1 MKSKDLKNKKIVI
14 LGFGREGRDT
24 FNFLRENFPEKE
36 IGIADMLDLS
46 SLSRESQKIIE
57 NDQKTATHLG
67 GDYLEKIKDYEVIV
81 KSPGVPPYIIE
92 PYITKRQRVTSQTEI
107 FFKECPGK
115 IIGVTG
121 TKGKSTT
128 VALINKVLKD
138 NGFNSYLVGNIGKP
152 ALSFLESATP
162 EDIYVYEM
170 SSHQLIGLKDSPY
183 IAVLLN
189 IFPEH
194 LDYYKDFSEYADAKA
209 NITYHQT
216 KKDYLVYDAR
226 NKTVKEI
233 AKKSK
238 AQKIA
243 VSSVKLKET
252 NFPLK
257 GKFNLKNIK
266 AAIAVTKLFNVPR
279 KKIIKSIQDFK
290 PLPYRLE
297 YLGTYKGIKFYNDA
311 LSTIPEATMAAL
323 DALGE
328 DVETILLG
336 GYDRGIS
343 FKKLVKKLLKSKIKT
358 LIFFQT
364 TGDIIWRELIKQ
376 QESSNPKESIAE
388 KYNAFMV
395 QNMKDAVKLSFKYTH
410 KGKICLLSTASPS
423 FGIFR
428 DYREKGDLFKKYVE
442 EYGKKK

>member
-1 MKSKDLKNKKIVI
+1 MKLKDLKNREIVI

-24 FNFLRENFPEKE
+24 FGFLRENFPEKE
-36 IGIADMLDLS
+36 LGIADMLDLS
-46 SLSRESQKIIE
+46 SLSKESQKIIE
-57 NDQKTATHLG
+57 NDQKTITHLG
-67 GDYLEKIKDYEVIV
+67 EDYLEKIKDYEVIV
-81 KSPGVPPYIIE
+81 KSPGVPPEIIE
-92 PYITKRQRVTSQTEI
+92 PYIAKKQRVTSQTEI
-107 FFKECPGK
+107 FFKACPGK

-138 NGFNSYLVGNIGKP
+138 NEFDSHLVGNIGKP
-152 ALSFLESATP
+152 ALSFLEHATP
-162 EDIYVYEM
+162 EDIYIYEL
-170 SSHQLIGLKDSPY
+170 SSHQLAGLEDSPH

-194 LDYYKDFSEYADAKA
+194 LDYYKDFSDYVSAKA

-216 KKDYLVYDAR
+216 EKDYLIYDAQ
-226 NKTVKEI
+226 NETVKKI
-233 AKKSK
+233 AQKSK
-238 AQKIA
+238 AQKITL
-243 VSSVKLKET
+243 SSVKLKET

-266 AAIAVTKLFNVPR
+266 AAIAVTKIFDIPR

-376 QESSNPKESIAE
+376 QESSSPTESIAE

-442 EYGKKK
+442 EYGQKK